1 MIIIDAQ
8 LSINLA
14 ITGSLSIT
22 FAHHVYAMP
31 VYPYIGSDYTTMLCL
46 FYHHM
51 WIGGFLIMGGG
62 AHGSIFI
69 IGNTGRSVPL
79 QVLNHRHLQF
89 ISVGVSNWIA
99 IPMRLPYDCH
109 FLMVYGCSVFLSALY
124 F

>member
-1 MIIIDAQ
+1 MCILIIIYAQ

-69 IGNTGRSVPL
+69 IGNTAGISYSSVPL
-79 QVLNHRHLQF
+79 QVLNNRHL
-89 ISVGVSNWIA
+89 IIGHLIYLTIA
-99 IPMRLPYDCH
+99 L
-109 FLMVYGCSVFLSALY
+109 G
-124 F
+124 

>member
-79 QVLNHRHLQF
+79 QVLNHGLQF
-89 ISVGVSNWIA
+89 AMPV
-99 IPMRLPYDCH
+99 
-109 FLMVYGCSVFLSALY
+109 
-124 F
+124 